1 MSSEFDGLRAIL
13 GNTAVAV
20 PVLDAPAVEEHAA
33 VPEASTSSAPPQVA
47 PTPVETIP
55 PLALST
61 PPAELPMQQPAAEPV
76 VDAAAATEDLDLQS
90 TSHALADIPGL
101 SELDRGL
108 EHGDARAHSDE
119 GDNASFDA
127 LGDGLDDTSSGLKA
141 RATDHGVGDLE
152 GLQHLTPSA
161 ANRGSTNAPLLND
174 PESLEVDHQVFA
186 GAAARGGQQ
195 GEWPR
200 QPQVPSLRKEPTD
213 SAERRISGW
222 AIVAVMAS
230 CVVLGA
236 TAAAAV
242 FHDDISQIIASWGR
256 ASTQHTAKA
265 Q

>member
-20 PVLDAPAVEEHAA
+20 PLLDAPAVEEHAA
-33 VPEASTSSAPPQVA
+33 VPEASTSTSPLQVA

-76 VDAAAATEDLDLQS
+76 VEAAAATEDLDLQS

-119 GDNASFDA
+119 GDNEAFDA

-141 RATDHGVGDLE
+141 RATDRGVGQHE
-152 GLQHLTPSA
+152 GEHLPSPV
-161 ANRGSTNAPLLND
+161 ANRRSTNAPLLNEA
-174 PESLEVDHQVFA
+174 ESLEVGHQVFA
-186 GAAARGGQQ
+186 GAAARGRQQ

-222 AIVAVMAS
+222 AIVVVMAS

-242 FHDDISQIIASWGR
+242 FHDDISQIIASWG
-256 ASTQHTAKA
+256 ASTQHAAKA